1 MSYSA
6 FSNCMIVVGTTKAL
20 LHKAMITATNSRMRK
35 RLGTVLRKGVL
46 LF

>member
-1 MSYSA
+1 
-6 FSNCMIVVGTTKAL
+6 MIVVGTTKAL